1 MKKTAEAVS
10 LGHPD
15 KTADYISCYILDR
28 MIEQDA
34 AVKYVVEVMIKDN
47 TVILGG
53 EVKGNVSLAKIND
66 YALEALA
73 KIDYDSFYSHR
84 WGEYAI

>member
-15 KTADYISCYILDR
+15 KMADYISSYILDR

-34 AVKYVVEVMIKDN
+34 AVKYADA
-47 TVILGG
+47 
-53 EVKGNVSLAKIND
+53 SL
-66 YALEALA
+66 
-73 KIDYDSFYSHR
+73 
-84 WGEYAI
+84 